1 MQANLYQQLKVPKP
15 VFEKSMQVYMM
26 EPDKRSVYEEEIQ
39 KLRDSLRTR
48 KPSQLTK
55 EQCISSVKLLE
66 QFKLDA

>member
-1 MQANLYQQLKVPKP
+1 VQANLYQQLKVPKP

-26 EPDKRSVYEEEIQ
+26 EPEKRTVYEEEIQ

-48 KPSQLTK
+48 QQQKLTRD
-55 EQCISSVKLLE
+55 QCISSVKLLE